1 MKNYLLNLL
10 VKLASVY
17 HAARRFFKRHG
28 AVSVSGRSD
37 GDRLNNEKEV
47 NRMSSSLTTEI
58 KQRLIALARD
68 NFNLDLDDIVSEIP
82 PKIELGDLAFPIAF
96 DLAKRV
102 KAATGEKKNP
112 RELATK
118 LAEGLTAMPGVARVE
133 VAGAGYLNVFLDRAQ
148 IFGRLVNPQSRGP
161 EPRPGKLIVEHTAI
175 NPNKAAHIGH
185 VRNAVLGDTT
195 ARILRA
201 TGENVEVHNYIDN
214 TGVQVAD
221 VVVGF
226 LHLENKS
233 LDEIKAI
240 AERPVT
246 KRDESFDYYCWDL
259 YSRVGA
265 WYEEDESRLGV
276 RVRTLHEIEEGGNPT
291 AEAAE
296 YISSKIV
303 DLHLNTMARLDIS
316 YDLLPR
322 EEEILHLHFWAHAFE
337 KLKASGAI
345 VFETEGRSKGC
356 WVMKADGKPGEKE
369 TAPQG
374 EGEYDPDK
382 IIVRSNGIVTYT
394 GKDIAYHLWKLG
406 KLGLDFHYK
415 PLRRDHRGREVWIT
429 TGDESE
435 AVDPHPPFGA
445 GTAFLNVIDVG
456 QSYPQANVKKGVM
469 MIDHDE
475 RVARSAHLAY
485 EKVTLTPAAAAELG
499 AELSEADAQR
509 QQIGMSGRKGLGV
522 KADDLIDRL
531 EADALKEVQSRH
543 ADLSPDRRKKIAS
556 QIAVAALRYFLL
568 KYTRTSIIAF
578 DFEEALKF
586 RGETGP
592 YLQYSVR
599 RASNIFTELGRSAED
614 VRGDF
619 NRLSAGD
626 VANYFSGEAGDY
638 LWSLVYFASRL
649 DDVAQLAA
657 NAFEPTHV
665 AKYAFQLADQ
675 FNAFYQDKRFHI
687 LKESDPKRKAV
698 LLMVAD
704 VARRKLEQALSL
716 LGIETPE
723 KM

>member
-1 MKNYLLNLL
+1 
-10 VKLASVY
+10 
-17 HAARRFFKRHG
+17 
-28 AVSVSGRSD
+28 
-37 GDRLNNEKEV
+37 
-47 NRMSSSLTTEI
+47 MSSSLANEI
-58 KQRLIALARD
+58 KQRLIALSRD
-68 NFNLDLDDIVSEIP
+68 SFNIELDDVVSEIP
-82 PKIELGDLAFPIAF
+82 PKTELGDLAFPIAF
-96 DLAKRV
+96 DLAKRI

-133 VAGAGYLNVFLDRAQ
+133 VAGAGYLNVFFDRAQ
-148 IFGRLVNPQSRGP
+148 IFARLVNENPPSAIRHP
-161 EPRPGKLIVEHTAI
+161 PSGKLIVEHTSI

-226 LHLENKS
+226 LHLEKKS
-233 LDEIKAI
+233 FDEIKAL
-240 AERPVT
+240 AEGPVT
-246 KRDESFDYYCWDL
+246 KREESFDYYCWDL

-265 WYEEDESRLGV
+265 WYDEDKSRLEI
-276 RVRTLHEIEEGGNPT
+276 RAKTLHEIEEGGNLT
-291 AEAAE
+291 AEVAE

-303 DLHLNTMARLDIS
+303 DLHLDTMARLDIS
-316 YDLLPR
+316 YDLLAR
-322 EEEILHLHFWAHAFE
+322 EKEILHLHFWAHAFE

-356 WVMKADGKPGEKE
+356 WVMKAEERAGERE
-369 TAPQG
+369 NG
-374 EGEYDPDK
+374 REGEYDPDK
-382 IIVRSNGIVTYT
+382 IIVRSNGTVTYT

-415 PLRRDHRGREVWIT
+415 PLRRDHRGHEVWIT
-429 TGDESE
+429 TSDENE
-435 AVDPHPPFGA
+435 AVEPHPPFGN

-485 EKVTLTPAAAAELG
+485 EKVTLTPAAAKELG
-499 AELSEADAQR
+499 VELSEADAMR

-543 ADLSPDRRKKIAS
+543 TDLRLEEQKKIAH

-599 RASNIFTELGRSAED
+599 RASNIFIELGRSADD
-614 VRGDF
+614 VRRDF
-619 NRLSAGD
+619 NQLSAEEI
-626 VANYFSGEAGDY
+626 ANYFSGEAGDS

-649 DDVAQLAA
+649 DEIVRLAA
-657 NAFEPTHV
+657 NTFEPTHV
-665 AKYAFQLADQ
+665 AKYSFQLADQ

-687 LKESDPKRKAV
+687 LKESDAKRKTI

-704 VARRKLEQALSL
+704 VVRRKLEQSLSL

-723 KM
+723 RM

>member
-1 MKNYLLNLL
+1 MNNYFFNLL
-10 VKLASVY
+10 EKLASVY
-17 HAARRFFKRHG
+17 HATRRFFKHSPNDLRIFI
-28 AVSVSGRSD
+28 D
-37 GDRLNNEKEV
+37 DEKDV
-47 NRMSSSLTTEI
+47 ITMSSSLTAEI
-58 KQRLIALARD
+58 KQRLIELARD
-68 NFNLDLDDIVSEIP
+68 NFNLNLDDIVSEIP
-82 PKIELGDLAFPIAF
+82 PKTELGDLAFPIGF
-96 DLAKRV
+96 DLAKRI

-133 VAGAGYLNVFLDRAQ
+133 VAGAGYLNIFLDRAR
-148 IFGRLVNPQSRGP
+148 IFAQLVNEDRQSATRNPQS
-161 EPRPGKLIVEHTAI
+161 GKLIVEHTSI

-233 LDEIKAI
+233 LDEIKAL
-240 AERPVT
+240 AERPVA
-246 KRDESFDYYCWDL
+246 KREESFDYYCWDL
-259 YSRVGA
+259 YSRVGS
-265 WYEEDESRLGV
+265 WYEEDKSRLEISA
-276 RVRTLHEIEEGGNPT
+276 RTLHEIEEGGNPT

-303 DLHLNTMARLDIS
+303 DCHLDTMARLDIS
-316 YDLLPR
+316 YDLLAR
-322 EEEILHLHFWAHAFE
+322 EKEILHLHFWAHAFE

-345 VFETEGRSKGC
+345 VFETEGRNKGC
-356 WVMKADGKPGEKE
+356 WVMKAEERQGDKE
-369 TAPQG
+369 TGGQG
-374 EGEYDPDK
+374 AEEYDPDK
-382 IIVRSNGIVTYT
+382 IIVRSNGTVTYT

-415 PLRRDHRGREVWIT
+415 PLRHDHRGREVWIT
-429 TGDESE
+429 TSDERE
-435 AVDPHPPFGA
+435 AVADHPLFGN
-445 GTAFLNVIDVG
+445 GTAFLNVIDVR

-499 AELSEADAQR
+499 AELSDADAQR
-509 QQIGMSGRKGLGV
+509 HQIGMSGRKGLGV

-531 EADALKEVQSRH
+531 ETDALKEVQSRH
-543 ADLSPDRRKKIAS
+543 ADMSVERQRKIAH

-599 RASNIFTELGRSAED
+599 RASNIFTELGRSAD
-614 VRGDF
+614 DAHGDF
-619 NRLSAGD
+619 NQLSVED
-626 VANYFSGEAGDY
+626 VASYFSGEAGDY

-649 DDVAQLAA
+649 GDVAQLAA

-675 FNAFYQDKRFHI
+675 FK
-687 LKESDPKRKAV
+687 
-698 LLMVAD
+698 
-704 VARRKLEQALSL
+704 
-716 LGIETPE
+716 
-723 KM
+723 

>member
-1 MKNYLLNLL
+1 
-10 VKLASVY
+10 
-17 HAARRFFKRHG
+17 
-28 AVSVSGRSD
+28 
-37 GDRLNNEKEV
+37 
-47 NRMSSSLTTEI
+47 MSSSLTAEI
-58 KQRLIALARD
+58 KQRLTALAREH
-68 NFNLDLDDIVSEIP
+68 FNIDPGEIVSEIP
-82 PKIELGDLAFPIAF
+82 PRTELGDLAFPIAF
-96 DLAKRV
+96 DLAKRI

-148 IFGRLVNPQSRGP
+148 TFARLVNESPQSQSP
-161 EPRPGKLIVEHTAI
+161 NPQSGKLIVEHTSI

-226 LHLENKS
+226 LYLENRS
-233 LDEIKAI
+233 LDEIKAL

-246 KRDESFDYYCWDL
+246 KREESFDYYCWDL

-265 WYEEDESRLGV
+265 WYEEDKSRLEI
-276 RVRTLHEIEEGGNPT
+276 RARTLHEIEEGHNPT
-291 AEAAE
+291 AEVAE
-296 YISSKIV
+296 YVSSKIV
-303 DLHLNTMARLDIS
+303 DLHLDTMARLDIS
-316 YDLLPR
+316 YDLLAR
-322 EEEILHLHFWAHAFE
+322 EKEILNLHFWAHAFE

-356 WVMKADGKPGEKE
+356 WVMKAEERQGDKE
-369 TAPQG
+369 A
-374 EGEYDPDK
+374 ESEYDPDK
-382 IIVRSNGIVTYT
+382 IIVRSNGTVTYT

-415 PLRRDHRGREVWIT
+415 PLRRDHRGRQIWIT
-429 TGDESE
+429 TSDEGE
-435 AVDPHPPFGA
+435 AVADHPPFGN

-485 EKVTLTPAAAAELG
+485 EKVTLTPAAAKELG
-499 AELSEADAQR
+499 VELSEADAQR

-543 ADLSPDRRKKIAS
+543 ADLSVERQKKIAS

-599 RASNIFTELGRSAED
+599 RASNIFAELGRSAD
-614 VRGDF
+614 DARKDF
-619 NRLSAGD
+619 NQLSAEEIA
-626 VANYFSGEAGDY
+626 VYFSGETGDY

-649 DDVAQLAA
+649 DDVTQLAA
-657 NAFEPTHV
+657 SAFEPTHV

-687 LKESDPKRKAV
+687 LKETDPKRKTA

-704 VARRKLEQALSL
+704 VARRRLEQAMSL
-716 LGIETPE
+716 LGIEVPE

>member
-1 MKNYLLNLL
+1 MSAS
-10 VKLASVY
+10 LAQ
-17 HAARRFFKRHG
+17 
-28 AVSVSGRSD
+28 
-37 GDRLNNEKEV
+37 
-47 NRMSSSLTTEI
+47 EI
-58 KQRLIALARD
+58 KEQLRAFVRE
-68 NFNLDLDDIVSEIP
+68 NFQVEVDDPVAEIP
-82 PKIELGDLAFPIAF
+82 PKTALGDLAFPIAF
-96 DLAKRV
+96 DLAKRL
-102 KAATGEKKNP
+102 KATTGAKQNP

-118 LAEGLTAMPGVARVE
+118 LAAGLTAVPGVARAE
-133 VAGAGYLNVFLDRAQ
+133 VAGAGYLNVFFDRAQ
-148 IFGRLVNPQSRGP
+148 IFTQLANTQPSTNSQP
-161 EPRPGKLIVEHTAI
+161 PTTNGKLIVEHTSI

-195 ARILRA
+195 ARILQA
-201 TGENVEVHNYIDN
+201 TGENVEIHNYIDN

-233 LDEIKAI
+233 LAEIKAI
-240 AERPVT
+240 AEKPV
-246 KRDESFDYYCWDL
+246 KQRADSFDYYCWDL

-265 WYEEDESRLGV
+265 WYEEDKTRLAV
-276 RVRTLHEIEEGGNPT
+276 RAQTLHEIEAGNNET
-291 AEAAE
+291 ATVAA
-296 YISSKIV
+296 YIADQIV
-303 DLHLNTMARLDIS
+303 ARHLDTMARLDIS
-316 YDLLPR
+316 YDLLAC
-322 EEEILHLHFWAHAFE
+322 ENEILHLHFWAHAFE

-345 VFETEGRSKGC
+345 VYETEGRNKGC
-356 WVMKADGKPGEKE
+356 WVMKAEERG
-369 TAPQG
+369 G
-374 EGEYDPDK
+374 EGEKGGQGDKETVQGSSSESEHDADK
-382 IIVRSNGIVTYT
+382 IIVRSNGTVTYT

-415 PLRRDHRGREVWIT
+415 LLRHDHRGRAVWIT
-429 TGDESE
+429 TSNE
-435 AVDPHPPFGA
+435 AEAAAAHPSFGN

-485 EKVTLTPAAAAELG
+485 EKVTLTPAAAVELG
-499 AELSEADAQR
+499 VELSEADAQR

-531 EADALKEVQSRH
+531 EANALKEVQARH
-543 ADLSPDRRKKIAS
+543 ADLDKAEQNKIAH

-568 KYTRTSIIAF
+568 KFTRTSIIAF

-599 RASNIFTELGRSAED
+599 RASNIFSELGRTAAD
-614 VRGDF
+614 VRQDF
-619 NRLSAGD
+619 QQLSAD
-626 VANYFSGEAGDY
+626 EVDSYFSGEAGDY

-649 DDVAQLAA
+649 AEAVQQAA

-675 FNAFYQDKRFHI
+675 FNTFYQDKRFHI
-687 LKESDPKRKAV
+687 LKESDAKRKTV
-698 LLMVAD
+698 LLVAAD
-704 VARRKLEQALSL
+704 LVQQKLAEALAL
-716 LGIETPE
+716 LGIEVPE

>member
-1 MKNYLLNLL
+1 MVDYLK
-10 VKLASVY
+10 KLASVY
-17 HAARRFFKRHG
+17 HGARRFFKRL
-28 AVSVSGRSD
+28 AAR
-37 GDRLNNEKEV
+37 RAKFQIQENREV
-47 NRMSSSLTTEI
+47 IAMSSPLSVEI

-68 NFNLDLDDIVSEIP
+68 SFNLELNDLVVEVP
-82 PKIELGDLAFPIAF
+82 PKTELGDLAFPVAF
-96 DLAKRV
+96 DLAKRI

-112 RELATK
+112 RELATR
-118 LAEGLTAMPGVARVE
+118 LAEGLTAVPGVARVE

-148 IFGRLVNPQSRGP
+148 IFSQLANPQSAIRNP
-161 EPRPGKLIVEHTAI
+161 QSGKLIVEHTAI

-221 VVVGF
+221 VVIGF

-233 LDEIKAI
+233 LDEIRAL
-240 AERPVT
+240 AERPIT
-246 KRDESFDYYCWDL
+246 NREESFDYYCWDL

-265 WYEEDESRLGV
+265 WYDEDKARLEI
-276 RVRTLHEIEEGGNPT
+276 RAKTLHEIEEGGNLT

-303 DLHLNTMARLDIS
+303 DRHLDTMARLDIS
-316 YDLLPR
+316 YDLLAR
-322 EEEILHLHFWAHAFE
+322 EREILQLHFWAHAFE

-356 WVMKADGKPGEKE
+356 WVMKAEGEAADAE
-369 TAPQG
+369 S
-374 EGEYDPDK
+374 EYDPDK
-382 IIVRSNGIVTYT
+382 IIVRSNGTVTYT

-415 PLRRDHRGREVWIT
+415 PLRRDHRGHEVWIT
-429 TGDESE
+429 TSDESE
-435 AVDPHPPFGA
+435 AAGQHPPFGN

-485 EKVTLTPAAAAELG
+485 EKVTLTPAAAKELG
-499 AELSEADAQR
+499 VELSEADAGR

-531 EADALKEVQSRH
+531 EANALKEVQSRH
-543 ADLSPDRRKKIAS
+543 ADIGEAQQKKIAS

-599 RASNIFTELGRSAED
+599 RLSNIFSELGRSADEA
-614 VRGDF
+614 RSDF
-619 NRLSAGD
+619 NQLSAEEI
-626 VANYFSGEAGDY
+626 ASYFTGEAGDT

-649 DDVAQLAA
+649 DEVVQLAA
-657 NAFEPTHV
+657 SAFEPTHV

-675 FNAFYQDKRFHI
+675 FNTFYQDKRFHI
-687 LKESDPKRKAV
+687 LKEADPKRKVV

-704 VARRKLEQALSL
+704 VVRRKLEQALSL
-716 LGIETPE
+716 LGIEAPE

>member
-1 MKNYLLNLL
+1 
-10 VKLASVY
+10 
-17 HAARRFFKRHG
+17 
-28 AVSVSGRSD
+28 
-37 GDRLNNEKEV
+37 
-47 NRMSSSLTTEI
+47 MSSSLANEI

-68 NFNLDLDDIVSEIP
+68 SFNIDLDDVVSEIP
-82 PKIELGDLAFPIAF
+82 PKTELGDLAFPIAF
-96 DLAKRV
+96 DLAKRI

-118 LAEGLTAMPGVARVE
+118 LAEGLTAMPGVARAE

-148 IFGRLVNPQSRGP
+148 IFSQLIN
-161 EPRPGKLIVEHTAI
+161 EPPSANHQPPTTKLIVEHTSI

-233 LDEIKAI
+233 LDEIRAL
-240 AERPVT
+240 AERPVA
-246 KRDESFDYYCWDL
+246 KREDSFDYYCWDL

-265 WYEEDESRLGV
+265 WYEEDKSRLEI
-276 RVRTLHEIEEGGNPT
+276 RAKTLHEIEEGGNRT

-303 DLHLNTMARLDIS
+303 DCHLDTMSRLDIS
-316 YDLLPR
+316 YDLLAC
-322 EEEILHLHFWAHAFE
+322 EKEILHLHFWAHAFE

-345 VFETEGRSKGC
+345 VFETGGRSKGC
-356 WVMKADGKPGEKE
+356 WVMKAEERQGEGE
-369 TAPQG
+369 TGGQG

-382 IIVRSNGIVTYT
+382 IIVRSNGTVTYT

-406 KLGLDFHYK
+406 KLGLDFHYR
-415 PLRRDHRGREVWIT
+415 PLRHDHRGHEVWIT
-429 TGDESE
+429 TSNESE
-435 AVDPHPPFGA
+435 AAGQHPSFGN

-485 EKVTLTPAAAAELG
+485 EKVTLTPAAAKELG
-499 AELSEADAQR
+499 VELSEADAGR

-543 ADLSPDRRKKIAS
+543 TDIGEAQQKKIAR

-599 RASNIFTELGRSAED
+599 RLSNIFSELGRSAED
-614 VRGDF
+614 VRADF
-619 NRLSAGD
+619 KQLSAEEITS
-626 VANYFSGEAGDY
+626 YFSGESGDY

-649 DDVAQLAA
+649 DDLVQLAA
-657 NAFEPTHV
+657 IAFEPTHV

-687 LKESDPKRKAV
+687 LKESDAKRKTV
-698 LLMVAD
+698 LLVAAD
-704 VARRKLEQALSL
+704 VVRRKLEQALAL